1 MSGHPITRRSAAIL
15 RAFAVGTIAIGSL
28 VLPTPIGAGAHTT
41 GTAAASGSD
50 CPQPELSQP
59 FTSLLDHRW
68 YFLAPNGGFE
78 DGTRHWSVTPGV
90 RVTAG
95 TNQTLLPQSG
105 SDRHALALPPLS
117 SATTAPLCVEGTAPV
132 MRIFARTTSILPAVI
147 AVTVVARRP
156 GALPQVLATPTVS
169 LLGGWGAPSALFRL
183 PWIGDGHTDV
193 TVTIASVGLST
204 VQIDDVFIDPLRQ
217 R

>member
-1 MSGHPITRRSAAIL
+1 MSDEPITTRRTSTAL
-15 RAFAVGTIAIGSL
+15 RALATVAVAASVL
-28 VLPTPIGAGAHTT
+28 VVSPAT
-41 GTAAASGSD
+41 GAAADDGGR
-50 CPQPELSQP
+50 CPEPELSQP
-59 FTSLLDHRW
+59 FRSMLDFNW

-78 DGTRHWSVTPGV
+78 DGIENWTVTPGA

-95 TNQTLLPQSG
+95 ANQTLLPQSG
-105 SDRHALALPPLS
+105 TDRHALALPPLT
-117 SATTAPLCVEGTAPV
+117 SATTAPLCVEGTAPT
-132 MRIFARTTSILPAVI
+132 MRIFARTTSILPAIV

-183 PWIGDGHTDV
+183 PWIGDEHTDV
-193 TVTIASVGLST
+193 TVTISSIGLST